1 MNVNTAQGD
10 AIETLLRQIGAS
22 QVTKV
27 RGLLYFIK
35 FKLNEDLEI
44 SYVYNINA
52 KNQYFLQRIK
62 PYPIPQGIFTD
73 EYEIVSFIKK
83 DLNKFTKAMNSS
95 NFNLFLSVTK
105 KLNLASYNMENLFLN
120 YNVNSDDFERLDKEL
135 NDILNEIEF
144 AKTNSKDL

>member
-120 YNVNSDDFERLDKEL
+120 YNVNSDDFERLNKEL